1 MLSLQEVSDR
11 IEIQDLLVRYSHAVD
26 TRDWK
31 LFAGIF
37 TDDAVVDYTAFG
49 GPRGTVEEVTAFLAS
64 VLPMFAATQHLV
76 ANSAVT
82 LDGDRAAARTMCHNP
97 MALPADG
104 PGKDGDGE
112 SAVLLC
118 GLWYVDELLRTPDGW
133 KLRSRAEDKAYSVLL
148 KPPAA

>member
-1 MLSLQEVSDR
+1 MLSLQELSDR

-64 VLPMFAATQHLV
+64 VLPMFSATQHLV

-82 LDGDRAAARTMCHNP
+82 LDGDRATARTMCHNP
-97 MALPADG
+97 MALPG
-104 PGKDGDGE
+104 DGDE
-112 SAVLLC
+112 STLLLC
-118 GLWYVDELLRTPDGW
+118 GLWYVDELLRTSDGW
-133 KLRSRAEDKAYSVLL
+133 RLRSRSEDKAYSIVL
-148 KPPAA
+148 KPPTA